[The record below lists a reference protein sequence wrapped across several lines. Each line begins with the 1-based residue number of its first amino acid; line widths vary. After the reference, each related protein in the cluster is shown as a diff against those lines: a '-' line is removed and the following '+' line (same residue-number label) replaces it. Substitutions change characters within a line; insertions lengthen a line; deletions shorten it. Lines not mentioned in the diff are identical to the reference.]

1 MFSIMMMVNI
11 PILIVLISVI
21 DPKSMDTFKNTH
33 LIVCIRDLDKFIL
46 ANKEYPPIFTL
57 P

>member
-1 MFSIMMMVNI
+1 MMMMVNI

-46 ANKEYPPIFTL
+46 ANKEYAPIFTL